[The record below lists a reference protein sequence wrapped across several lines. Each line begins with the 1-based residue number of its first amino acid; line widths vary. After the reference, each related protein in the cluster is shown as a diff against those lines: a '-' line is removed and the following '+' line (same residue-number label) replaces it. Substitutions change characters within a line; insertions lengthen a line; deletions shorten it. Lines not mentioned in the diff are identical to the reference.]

1 MAVGHARYSTSGGA
15 ASWEAA
21 QPHISAIDDVLIA
34 LAHNGTLVNTSRL
47 RARLVDEGVQA
58 HAVTSAAFLAA
69 VRGNL
74 EASL

>member
-1 MAVGHARYSTSGGA
+1 M
-15 ASWEAA
+15 
-21 QPHISAIDDVLIA
+21 INDVIIA

-47 RARLVDEGVQA
+47 RACLVDEGVQA